1 MGISASIFAAD
12 FTNLESEINN
22 VSSIVDSIHFDV
34 MDGVFVENFALSPC
48 ILKAIK
54 RITDLPISVHL
65 MVVDPARYIKMFC
78 DAGASLIYVHYES
91 RVDIRNTL
99 HRIKS
104 LGMRTGVAVKPETQ
118 LDQIEELSDLIDSL
132 LIMTVNPG
140 FCGQKF
146 MVEMEPKILQAREI
160 FKKSEIVVDGGI
172 DWDIMQTIRAD
183 TYVMGSAL
191 FNGRK
196 YERSI

>member
-1 MGISASIFAAD
+1 MGVSASIFAAD

-48 ILKAIK
+48 ILKAVK
-54 RITDLPISVHL
+54 RITDLPVSVHL
-65 MVVDPARYIKMFC
+65 MVVDPVRYIKMFC

-91 RVDIRNTL
+91 RVDIRDTL
-99 HRIKS
+99 RMIKS
-104 LGMRTGVAVKPETQ
+104 MGMRAGVAVKPETQ
-118 LDQIEELSDLIDSL
+118 LGRIEELSDLIDSL

-140 FCGQKF
+140 SCGQKF
-146 MVEMEPKILQAREI
+146 MAEMEPKILQAREI